1 MTVLKATKIGNS
13 VGVIIP
19 KEILEALHIKAG
31 DKVFA
36 TIAPEGAVQLT
47 PYDPEFEKAMDAFDK
62 TRRKYRNAFRELAK

>member
-19 KEILEALHIKAG
+19 KELLEVLRIKAG

-36 TIAPEGAVQLT
+36 SIAPEGSVQLS
-47 PYDPEFEKAMDAFDK
+47 PYDPEFEKAMEAFDK
-62 TRRKYRNAFRELAK
+62 TRRKYRNAFRELGK

>member
-1 MTVLKATKIGNS
+1 MTVLKVTKIGNS

-19 KEILEALHIKAG
+19 KELLEVLHIKAG

-36 TIAPEGAVQLT
+36 SIAPEASVQLS
-47 PYDPEFEKAMDAFDK
+47 PYDPEFEKAMEAFDK